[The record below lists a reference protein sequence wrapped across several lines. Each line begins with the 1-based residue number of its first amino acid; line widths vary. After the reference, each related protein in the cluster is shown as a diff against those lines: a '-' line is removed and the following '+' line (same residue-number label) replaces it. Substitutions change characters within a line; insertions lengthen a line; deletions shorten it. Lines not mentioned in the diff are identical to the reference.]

1 MLHSRQTHYDIVVP
15 CFFPFSL
22 MMQKIFEKLCVLS
35 KWRLKDWKKRKG
47 KKRKEIYTHSSN
59 NIAHSRSMPK
69 YSTCC
74 RACKQIM
81 FWEHQ
86 GSFTAKALKFLFYLS
101 FCRMN
106 SMRPFVYTRVQVSFK
121 ITLTFIFYTVFFLG
135 IYRFYLALL
144 YWPHNDHSSEPH
156 SVCVCV
162 LMIFSQRLHSC
173 FIRRFDIY
181 TSLLFATN
189 RDTHTQ
195 KKLQNTHSV
204 LMQAG
209 KHSE

>member
-106 SMRPFVYTRVQVSFK
+106 SMRPFVYTRVQVSLKSHSHSHSFS
-121 ITLTFIFYTVFFLG
+121 IRFFFWAFTDFIWAQTNGF
-135 IYRFYLALL
+135 ALL
-144 YWPHNDHSSEPH
+144 A
-156 SVCVCV
+156 
-162 LMIFSQRLHSC
+162 SQWS
-173 FIRRFDIY
+173 FKW
-181 TSLLFATN
+181 AT
-189 RDTHTQ
+189 
-195 KKLQNTHSV
+195 
-204 LMQAG
+204 
-209 KHSE
+209 